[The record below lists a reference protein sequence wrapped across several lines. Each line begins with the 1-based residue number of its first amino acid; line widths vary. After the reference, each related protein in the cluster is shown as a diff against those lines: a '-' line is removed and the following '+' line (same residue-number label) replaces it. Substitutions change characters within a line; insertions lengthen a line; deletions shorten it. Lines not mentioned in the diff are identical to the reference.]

1 MFSLLYSGL
10 DWKRTRQQLRR
21 ERGGI
26 CEEVESGSM
35 LPAAAGFW
43 AERSLGGKAAFL
55 LAGWASDTASG
66 TLQRALELSLEGLIG
81 ARVGWRHAG
90 GTGTAIGRFGI
101 GEEGGSAATYRESAR
116 ARAPDDDDVKVW
128 GKEGE
133 EVLRSSVSQEADQDG
148 SSRVEARRAVRGR
161 REAATLKEKYG
172 WGGMERVVR
181 GSCGRE
187 RSSAFHTKIW
197 TRRSSQGLFVAGRG
211 PATGWRGR
219 GGEGW
224 G

>member
-21 ERGGI
+21 ERSGI

-90 GTGTAIGRFGI
+90 GTGTAIGI
-101 GEEGGSAATYRESAR
+101 G
-116 ARAPDDDDVKVW
+116 
-128 GKEGE
+128 
-133 EVLRSSVSQEADQDG
+133 
-148 SSRVEARRAVRGR
+148 
-161 REAATLKEKYG
+161 
-172 WGGMERVVR
+172 
-181 GSCGRE
+181 
-187 RSSAFHTKIW
+187 
-197 TRRSSQGLFVAGRG
+197 
-211 PATGWRGR
+211 
-219 GGEGW
+219 
-224 G
+224 